1 MALEERRREAAKRK
15 QEEEDA
21 EARKKACIDPDDAH
35 TAVHENVLAAEHT
48 AAGTDSARSNRLQ
61 AALWASQQEW
71 VQPSTEI
78 PDDTRKAVQAVEVK
92 GRAFLWPKI
101 SPE

>member
-15 QEEEDA
+15 QADEEA
-21 EARKKACIDPDDAH
+21 EARKKARIDPDDAH
-35 TAVHENVLAAEHT
+35 TAVHENVLTAEHMST
-48 AAGTDSARSNRLQ
+48 GPDSARSNRLQ

-71 VQPSTEI
+71 VQPSMEA
-78 PDDTRKAVQAVEVK
+78 PDDTPKAVQPVEVK

-101 SPE
+101 SRE

>member
-1 MALEERRREAAKRK
+1 MVLEERRREAAKRK
-15 QEEEDA
+15 QAEEDA
-21 EARKKACIDPDDAH
+21 EARKKARIDPDDAH
-35 TAVHENVLAAEHT
+35 TAVHGNVLAAEHT
-48 AAGTDSARSNRLQ
+48 PIGTDSARSNRLQ

-71 VQPSTEI
+71 VEPGTAM
-78 PDDTRKAVQAVEVK
+78 PDDTTKAVQAVEVK